1 MGHIWPKWPKRAIYG
16 PCGHD
21 HRPNQYVRYG
31 YPGKEQTNTN
41 TTIQISALLDII
53 IKSYGCF
60 TVLSQNYIVKMAILD
75 QKYRHWKELSYREF
89 KHIFGNGMACGQ
101 RWQHGKTQI
110 LTLVFIRITLHITF
124 SHVLCLKPYPIN
136 KISASKDYVSQES
149 TISTATALHP
159 RT

>member
-1 MGHIWPKWPKRAIYG
+1 MGHIWPFLAILAIYG
-16 PCGHD
+16 PYGHGR
-21 HRPNQYVRYG
+21 RPNQYARYG
-31 YPGKEQTNTN
+31 YPGKEQSNTN
-41 TTIQISALLDII
+41 STMQLSAKSDNP

-60 TVLSQNYIVKMAILD
+60 KVLIQNYIVKMAILD